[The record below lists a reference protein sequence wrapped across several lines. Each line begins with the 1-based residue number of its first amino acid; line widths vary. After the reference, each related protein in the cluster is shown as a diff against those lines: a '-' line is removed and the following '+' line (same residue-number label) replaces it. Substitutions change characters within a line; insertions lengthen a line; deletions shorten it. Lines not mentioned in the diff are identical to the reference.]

1 MNNEI
6 LFSERQRFNIIN
18 AWLFLIIAFGILHFV
33 DKAPISVLVF
43 DGKFIILILF
53 LVLLTVCRL
62 DTEIREDGI
71 YYQFFPF
78 QLKMKKIA
86 FDDIEKVYVRKYK
99 PIMEYGGWGIR
110 IGLFGKGWAINIA
123 GNNGIQMEFK
133 DSKKRKFLIG
143 TQKAEEVEAVLNKFK
158 NVIM

>member
-6 LFSERQRFNIIN
+6 LFSERQRFNIIGS
-18 AWLFLIIAFGILHFV
+18 WLFLLIAFGILHFV
-33 DKAPISVLVF
+33 EKMPLKDLVSNTS
-43 DGKFIILILF
+43 ILLILV
-53 LVLLTVCRL
+53 LVLLSICRL

-86 FDDIEKVYVRKYK
+86 FDDIEKNYVRKYK
-99 PIMEYGGWGIR
+99 PIMEYGGWGYKF
-110 IGLFGKGWAINIA
+110 GVFGKGWAINIA
-123 GNNGIQMEFK
+123 GNKGIQIEFK

-143 TQKAEEVEAVLNKFK
+143 TQKSEEVEAVLGKLK
-158 NVIM
+158 N